1 MTAVT
6 SKDCPERSRRIDAS
20 KDDCLKDIS
29 VAPKTIA
36 AISKRARKDL
46 EARARRKS
54 KRRPKAITH
63 GLLQL

>member
-1 MTAVT
+1 M
-6 SKDCPERSRRIDAS
+6 
-20 KDDCLKDIS
+20 S

-46 EARARRKS
+46 EARARSKS